1 MSDDEFAGGA
11 VADRPPPGGGGGGSD
26 SEFAGGGLPNARR
39 RRRRAEPSRLCLL
52 ILRACQLGWWLQ
64 LPPELALEGA
74 ELPLDGAV
82 VGFALVQW
90 RMVPSAPAPTADD
103 NVFAFMLQKCASTVR
118 YSDLIGFLI
127 YDFID
132 AFALRSPLLLDGTPF
147 DVIHGLLQDV
157 GRDPLNAAW
166 SLRDWMSHHHITVA
180 DSCWWRCAPPIARML
195 LRGETACA
203 HVAPITARMPRRERL
218 PCKRPSKSA
227 LRKFREE
234 QAGRASDVVM
244 PDTSLE
250 RVLRLLRHSMT
261 VTHTH
266 KLDTSIRTAASV
278 LALDLGLDATV
289 LLDKSKSF
297 NKEVTRKAR
306 MRFDVLA
313 MHIWRAFFKQV
324 SLESVDIYLFV
335 DGSPQYRGKE
345 LFAASM
351 DVFIHSAGGTVER
364 FRRLLP
370 VVSIGRQQLDTV
382 GKTVSLLWQ
391 LTLMVGA
398 SMLPKILRR
407 VRGILTDNGTERKI
421 HTMPNFL
428 RDYYWFIREPP
439 PPDVDQC
446 AMLMPRVLRSSGW
459 RHTFDNVIKKG
470 MCTLDFFPGFLVKLK
485 AIVKFFRDKSLMDTL
500 ATSLKSRGLGN
511 AAAVL
516 CASSLPSFAHWRW
529 STLHKC
535 VSGVSGIIRTFAN
548 VFDPALFHNM
558 RDRTLYT
565 TVVSALASGTWA
577 SRELDFVCW
586 FAAWITPLQ
595 NFAGSCPCHPDG
607 CR

>member
-26 SEFAGGGLPNARR
+26 SEFAGGGVPNARR

-180 DSCWWRCAPPIARML
+180 DSCWWRCAPTIARML
-195 LRGETACA
+195 LHGETACA

-234 QAGRASDVVM
+234 QAGRASGVVM

-261 VTHTH
+261 VTHTRQ
-266 KLDTSIRTAASV
+266 LDTSIRTAASV

-313 MHIWRAFFKQV
+313 MHIWRAFF
-324 SLESVDIYLFV
+324 
-335 DGSPQYRGKE
+335 
-345 LFAASM
+345 
-351 DVFIHSAGGTVER
+351 
-364 FRRLLP
+364 
-370 VVSIGRQQLDTV
+370 
-382 GKTVSLLWQ
+382 
-391 LTLMVGA
+391 
-398 SMLPKILRR
+398 
-407 VRGILTDNGTERKI
+407 
-421 HTMPNFL
+421 
-428 RDYYWFIREPP
+428 
-439 PPDVDQC
+439 
-446 AMLMPRVLRSSGW
+446 
-459 RHTFDNVIKKG
+459 
-470 MCTLDFFPGFLVKLK
+470 
-485 AIVKFFRDKSLMDTL
+485 
-500 ATSLKSRGLGN
+500 
-511 AAAVL
+511 
-516 CASSLPSFAHWRW
+516 
-529 STLHKC
+529 ST
-535 VSGVSGIIRTFAN
+535 R
-548 VFDPALFHNM
+548 
-558 RDRTLYT
+558 
-565 TVVSALASGTWA
+565 
-577 SRELDFVCW
+577 
-586 FAAWITPLQ
+586 
-595 NFAGSCPCHPDG
+595 
-607 CR
+607 